1 MRSGDSREVRYA
13 VDELDVNN
21 LVDLRRRSRVG
32 MGTCQAELCACRA
45 AGLMNRFEVATPRQS
60 TTQLSAFME
69 ERWRGIE
76 PIAWGSYSR
85 SRIYILDVW

>member
-1 MRSGDSREVRYA
+1 MVCECEAVTAGEVRYA

-60 TTQLSAFME
+60 TTQLSAFYG
-69 ERWRGIE
+69 RTLAR
-76 PIAWGSYSR
+76 Y
-85 SRIYILDVW
+85 